1 MSVKEHT
8 DTTRTIEITYGT
20 KKLKIET
27 GRMAKQAAGSVLVS
41 IEGTV
46 VLVTAAYNPEPKP
59 GQDFFPLTVDYRE
72 RTYAAGRIPGG
83 FFKRESKPRDKET
96 LTSRLIDRSI
106 RPLFPESF
114 LNAVQVNAVV
124 LSSDQVNDT
133 DIPSMIGAS
142 FALMLSDLPFKG
154 PISAVRVGLLNGQ
167 FVLNPTFKEQA
178 ESPLDLVVA
187 GSKNAIMMVESGS
200 QEISEEKLVEALDFA
215 QAEIVKACGEQE
227 KFTASL
233 AKPKL
238 KVEPISQDPALV
250 SAVEAAAREKIRAAV
265 RTADKS
271 QRENAMSEMKR
282 EIVKSFEAQFPE
294 QAPAVGAVIE
304 NILYEEARALILKD
318 KVRTDGRKW
327 DQIRPISI
335 EVGVLPRTHG
345 SALFTRG
352 QTQSLS
358 TVTLGS
364 PDDQQIMDVLE
375 GEYKERFIL
384 HYNFPG
390 FATGEAKA
398 ERSPGRR
405 EIGHGALARR
415 SLLALLPPETEFP
428 YTLRVVSDI
437 LESNGS
443 SSMASV
449 CGGSLALFDAGVPMK
464 SPCAGIAMG
473 LILEGKDYAVL
484 SDIMGLEDHL
494 GDMDF
499 KVAGT
504 QNGITALQMDIK
516 IEGISIEIMKQ
527 AIHQAQ
533 AGRLHILGLM
543 QKAIDAPR
551 AELSTFA
558 PKIVT
563 VMIAKDKI
571 GALIGPGGKN
581 IRSISELTGT
591 EVNVND
597 DGRVTITGVGAESV
611 NSAQAMVEGS
621 VAEVEV
627 GRIYKGKVTR
637 LMNFGAFVEVLPGK
651 EGLVHISQLDVKRV
665 EKVEDIVKEGDIIE
679 VKCVEVDTMGR
690 VNLSRKAVLM
700 PEGNNEDF
708 IAARGPKRDG
718 DRPPFRG
725 GGGRFGRS

>member
-1 MSVKEHT
+1 MEVNQHNGTCHKT
-8 DTTRTIEITYGT
+8 EISYGS
-20 KKLKIET
+20 KKITIET
-27 GRMAKQAAGSVLVS
+27 GRVAKQAAGSVLVS

-46 VLVTAAYNPEPKP
+46 ILCTVAVNPEPKP

-83 FFKRESKPRDKET
+83 FFKRETRPRDKET

-106 RPLFPESF
+106 RPLFPEGF

-124 LSSDQVNDT
+124 LSSDLENDT
-133 DIPSMIGAS
+133 DILSMIGAS
-142 FALMLSDLPFKG
+142 TALMLSELPFKG
-154 PISAVRVGLLNGQ
+154 PISAVRVGLINGQ
-167 FVLNPTFKEQA
+167 FMLNPTFAQQA
-178 ESPLDLVVA
+178 ESTLDLVVA

-200 QEISEEKLVEALDFA
+200 TEITEDKLIEALELA
-215 QAEIVKACGEQE
+215 RTEIVKACAEQE
-227 KFTASL
+227 KFTKSI
-233 AKPKL
+233 AKEKI
-238 KVEPISQDPALV
+238 KFEPAPQDAALV
-250 SAVEAAAREKIRAAV
+250 SAVEAAARDKIKKSV
-265 RTADKS
+265 RTKDKS
-271 QRENAMSEMKR
+271 QRENAMAEMKQA
-282 EIVKSFEAQFPE
+282 IVKSLEEKFPD
-294 QAPAVGAVIE
+294 QAPAIGAVIE
-304 NILYEEARALILKD
+304 NILYEEARALILKE
-318 KVRTDGRKW
+318 KLRTDGRKW
-327 DQIRPISI
+327 DEIRSI
-335 EVGVLPRTHG
+335 CIDTSVLPRTHG
-345 SALFTRG
+345 SAIFTRG
-352 QTQSLS
+352 QTQALA

-364 PDDQQIMDVLE
+364 PEDRQVMDVLE

-390 FATGEAKA
+390 FATGEAKG

-415 SLLALLPPETEFP
+415 SLLALLPTEDEFP
-428 YTLRVVSDI
+428 YTIRIVSDI

-464 SPCAGIAMG
+464 AACAGIAMG
-473 LILEGKDYAVL
+473 LITDGGNFAVL

-504 QNGITALQMDIK
+504 KDGITALQMDIK

-533 AGRLHILGLM
+533 AGRLHILSLM

-551 AELSTFA
+551 AELSSYA
-558 PKIVT
+558 PKMVT
-563 VMIAKDKI
+563 VMIPKEKI

-581 IRSISELTGT
+581 IRGIAELTGA
-591 EVNVND
+591 EVNVDD

-611 NSAQAMVEGS
+611 DAAKAMVEGS

-665 EKVEDIVKEGDIIE
+665 EKVEDVVKEGDIID
-679 VKCVEVDTMGR
+679 VKCVEIDTMGR

-700 PEGNNEDF
+700 PEGSAEDF
-708 IAARGPKRDG
+708 ITARPSRPEGG
-718 DRPPFRG
+718 RPPFRR
-725 GGGRFGRS
+725 GGGRG

>member
-1 MSVKEHT
+1 
-8 DTTRTIEITYGT
+8 
-20 KKLKIET
+20 
-27 GRMAKQAAGSVLVS
+27 
-41 IEGTV
+41 
-46 VLVTAAYNPEPKP
+46 VTAAYNQEPKP

-83 FFKRESKPRDKET
+83 FFKRETRPRDKET

-106 RPLFPESF
+106 RPLFPEGF
-114 LNAVQVNAVV
+114 MNAVQVNAIVI
-124 LSSDQVNDT
+124 SSDGVNDT

-142 FALMLSDLPFKG
+142 FALMLSDLPFSG
-154 PISAVRVGLLNGQ
+154 PISAVRVGLINGQ
-167 FVLNPTFKEQA
+167 FVMNPTFKEQT
-178 ESPLDLVVA
+178 ESTLDLVVA

-200 QEISEEKLVEALDFA
+200 KEISEEKLVEALEFA
-215 QAEIVKACGEQE
+215 RVEIVKVCAEQE

-233 AKPKL
+233 AKAKMKFALAP
-238 KVEPISQDPALV
+238 QDAALV
-250 SAVEAAAREKIRAAV
+250 SAVESAAREKIRQAV
-265 RTADKS
+265 RTSDKAS
-271 QRENAMSEMKR
+271 RESAMSDMKK
-282 EIVKSFEAQFPE
+282 EIAKSIEAQFPE
-294 QAPAVGAVIE
+294 QGAAIGAVIE
-304 NILYEEARALILKD
+304 GILYEEARALILKD

-352 QTQSLS
+352 QTQALA

-364 PDDQQIMDVLE
+364 PDDRQVMDVLE
-375 GEYKERFIL
+375 GEYKERFMM

-390 FATGEAKA
+390 FATGEAKG

-415 SLLALLPPETEFP
+415 SILNLLPSEDEFP

-464 SPCAGIAMG
+464 APCAGIAMG
-473 LILEGKDYAVL
+473 LIMEGKDYAVL
-484 SDIMGLEDHL
+484 SDIMGMEDHL

-504 QNGITALQMDIK
+504 KDGITALQMDIK
-516 IEGISIEIMKQ
+516 IEGISIEIMKK

-533 AGRLHILGLM
+533 AGRLHILALM

-551 AELSTFA
+551 AELSTYA

-563 VMIAKDKI
+563 VMIPKDKI

-581 IRSISELTGT
+581 IRGISELTGT
-591 EVNVND
+591 EVNVDD

-611 NSAQAMVEGS
+611 DSAKAMVEGS

-665 EKVEDIVKEGDIIE
+665 EKVEDVVKEGDIID
-679 VKCVEVDTMGR
+679 VKCVEIDTMGR

-700 PEGNNEDF
+700 PEGSPDEF
-708 IAARGPKRDG
+708 IAARGGREEG
-718 DRPPFRG
+718 GRPPFRRGPG